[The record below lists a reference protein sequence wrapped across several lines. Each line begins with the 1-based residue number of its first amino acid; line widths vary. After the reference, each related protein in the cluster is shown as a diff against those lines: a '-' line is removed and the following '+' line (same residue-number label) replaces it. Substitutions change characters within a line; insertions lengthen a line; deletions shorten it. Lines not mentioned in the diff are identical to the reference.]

1 MRVRPSRL
9 FPTFLP
15 FALAF
20 GAVSASAT
28 SVGKSVAPS
37 ASDCAVS
44 AKFVA
49 TKIEDGKLSWLFEPT
64 TPAAIPSG
72 RCAALARGF
81 AVYVPSGSYSALS
94 KSNVYPV
101 SITEPAPGT
110 EIDLRLEAVAFK
122 SGETRWL
129 IADGADA
136 YRIRRR

>member
-9 FPTFLP
+9 FPAFLP

-20 GAVSASAT
+20 GAVPAFAT
-28 SVGKSVAPS
+28 SVGKSVARSPS
-37 ASDCAVS
+37 ACAVS

-49 TKIEDGKLSWLFEPT
+49 TKLEHGKLSWIFETIAPGEAR
-64 TPAAIPSG
+64 PA
-72 RCAALARGF
+72 RCAGLARDF
-81 AVYVPSGSYSALS
+81 EVYVPSGSYSTLS

-110 EIDLRLEAVAFK
+110 EIDLRLEAVTFK
-122 SGETRWL
+122 SGETHWL

-136 YRIRRR
+136 YRIRR